1 MAVWLLACMRC
12 RVIDAV
18 VEAVGVLAAGIR
30 SVGDSAVGA
39 GADQPGCSL
48 TRKGVWMQAI
58 GMGTGKADAAL
69 TDRRC
74 QPLISKVHG
83 LNRRPEKADTWTLW
97 QVAHVE
103 LFHQIEDL
111 RHYGLSQNADRRGG
125 LQQAIRRDPVLPKDD
140 ANAFIE

>member
-74 QPLISKVHG
+74 
-83 LNRRPEKADTWTLW
+83 
-97 QVAHVE
+97 
-103 LFHQIEDL
+103 
-111 RHYGLSQNADRRGG
+111 
-125 LQQAIRRDPVLPKDD
+125 
-140 ANAFIE
+140 